1 MKNLTDRFVSFML
14 VFALALS
21 LSAPAFAAEYSGTN
35 ELNNEVGTID
45 ALEEID
51 FFVVEQEETSEDV
64 LREIYANL
72 APEAKEKALQ
82 VIASNPDLLSYYVEE
97 IDPTFSAD
105 QAMCGSN
112 GIFRVGARANDPTKN
127 IERRLTALG
136 VPSAV
141 ILAAVAAATSLV
153 YAAADGPLL
162 FGDAYALFTDTFWPA
177 CNDDGNAP
185 IYIEHDGRLFIL
197 DCAYGDQYYNSNIPD
212 EFTLTAQTDD
222 RIDFTVTA
230 HYSYPYPRRDE
241 TEAERDERLETSY
254 EYTRTY
260 PVTLIYTD
268 AGWRF
273 DAFTTPNQ
281 ADMQLIG
288 EWDGVE
294 EIDFYGNASSP

>member
-1 MKNLTDRFVSFML
+1 MQ
-14 VFALALS
+14 
-21 LSAPAFAAEYSGTN
+21 AEYSGTN

-153 YAAADGPLL
+153 YAAAM
-162 FGDAYALFTDTFWPA
+162 ALFFLVMHTLCSPIRSGLPAMTTATRRSTLSMTVGFLSSTAPTATSITTATFPT
-177 CNDDGNAP
+177 N
-185 IYIEHDGRLFIL
+185 LL
-197 DCAYGDQYYNSNIPD
+197 
-212 EFTLTAQTDD
+212 
-222 RIDFTVTA
+222 
-230 HYSYPYPRRDE
+230 
-241 TEAERDERLETSY
+241 
-254 EYTRTY
+254 
-260 PVTLIYTD
+260 
-268 AGWRF
+268 
-273 DAFTTPNQ
+273 
-281 ADMQLIG
+281 
-288 EWDGVE
+288 
-294 EIDFYGNASSP
+294 